1 MRVNRRWTDEEDA
14 LLRARKRVPGRTS
27 RACAMRRDVLGCRG
41 VAQVSDLTYV
51 TALAEAA
58 TEAGLSFDEVDRQA
72 KPRSLAAKV
81 RHRVW
86 RRLHDEERY
95 TLRSI
100 AIVAKVS
107 ETAAYNAIAKLR
119 AAA

>member
-1 MRVNRRWTDEEDA
+1 
-14 LLRARKRVPGRTS
+14 
-27 RACAMRRDVLGCRG
+27 MRRDHLGCRG
-41 VAQVSDLTYV
+41 TAKVSDLTYV
-51 TALAEAA
+51 VALAEAA
-58 TEAGLSFDEVDRQA
+58 AEAGLSFEEVDRGDKKRPSA
-72 KPRSLAAKV
+72 AAAKV

-100 AIVAKVS
+100 SIVAKVS

-119 AAA
+119 AAQ